1 MCFTVIWGRPNQP
14 SRFIQAMTRLETE
27 DPIVLADGFATLD
40 SVLKLLAGGEAGAAA
55 LKEMLH
61 DVERLDDS
69 HPLRPALATA
79 IYRAISVHERL
90 EQHQQNEFGL
100 RAVFESAQF
109 LTELKEL
116 DYVLFEIVERGRRL
130 LGSGLAWLA
139 GLDPKDGSLRALAFS
154 GVYSHEFS
162 DKQPPPSA
170 GVAGHVLKT
179 RSSFTTH
186 NYMADTRFEHSPESD
201 AMINGEG
208 LCSLVAVPLLS
219 GADVIGVLIV
229 GDRYTR
235 RYLPREI
242 SILGTLAA
250 HASVAVRNARTFEVT
265 RKALIAAERANG
277 LLEAHTQALEVAAD
291 AHEQLTRLLARGAAL
306 QDMIDVVAG
315 VLEGEVRYL
324 DAAGAEV
331 CRAVSPVAVVSPAAP
346 DDERMP
352 IQSAVSRSRIAG
364 KSASVDLHAEGHA
377 RVAAVMSG
385 DELFGILVIRT
396 AEALTE
402 QAVRIF
408 ERSAMATA
416 VLELSAQKKSASQDR
431 EVNLAVRAALDTGG
445 AIDAG
450 ASLRLERHGLD
461 PARPAMLALIELE
474 KTKTGFA
481 MRRLLGRFR
490 ALTQL
495 VTELD
500 GYAVMLFNPE
510 PGRAFEEALRAL
522 LFDELKFSGL
532 VCLSGP
538 HEGRQGLA
546 QAYAHARKT
555 LLLLHALGRRDCVV
569 HEAALRMYAVLFHHQ
584 GPRDLEA
591 VIDSTVGG
599 LLAYDARRRTR
610 LTDTLL
616 VYLDHM
622 RNARATAQVLGV
634 HVNTLRNRLDIIA
647 GLLGPWE
654 TDGRAAEIHLVLRLR
669 RLRDDLGAS

>member
-1 MCFTVIWGRPNQP
+1 MNYPVT
-14 SRFIQAMTRLETE
+14 A
-27 DPIVLADGFATLD
+27 DPAALAEGFAILD
-40 SVLKLLAGGEAGAAA
+40 SVLKLLAGGETEAAG
-55 LKEMLH
+55 LKQVLH
-61 DVERLDDS
+61 DVEQLGDS
-69 HPLRPALATA
+69 HPLHPALVTA

-139 GLDPKDGSLRALAFS
+139 GLDPEDGSLRALAFS
-154 GVYSHEFS
+154 GVYSDEFS
-162 DKQPPPSA
+162 KKQPPVTA

-186 NYMADTRFEHSPESD
+186 DYMADMRFEHSPESD
-201 AMINGEG
+201 AMISGEG

-219 GADVIGVLIV
+219 GADVAGVLIV

-250 HASVAVRNARTFEVT
+250 HASVAVRNARTFEMT
-265 RKALIAAERANG
+265 RKALIAAERANH

-291 AHEQLTRLLARGAAL
+291 AHERLTRLLAKGATL
-306 QDMIDVVAG
+306 QEMIGVVG
-315 VLEGEVRYL
+315 GILEGEVHYL
-324 DAAGAEV
+324 DAAGGEV
-331 CRAVSPVAVVSPAAP
+331 CRTAAISAELPATMPEAV
-346 DDERMP
+346 RTQ
-352 IQSAVSRSRIAG
+352 IQLTASQCRVAG
-364 KSASVDLHAEGHA
+364 KSVPVILDAEGHA

-385 DELFGILVIRT
+385 DELFGILVICT
-396 AEALTE
+396 AEPLTE
-402 QAVRIF
+402 LAVRIF

-431 EVNLAVRAALDTGG
+431 EVNLAIRAALDEDGV
-445 AIDAG
+445 IDAG
-450 ASLRLERHGLD
+450 VSLRLERHGLD
-461 PARPAMLALIELE
+461 PARPAMLVLVEVE
-474 KTKTGFA
+474 KTKTGFVV
-481 MRRLLGRFR
+481 RRLVSRFR
-490 ALTQL
+490 ALTKL

-510 PGRAFEEALRAL
+510 PGQPFEDALSAL
-522 LFDELKFSGL
+522 LFEDLKFSGL
-532 VCLSGP
+532 ACISGP
-538 HEGRQGLA
+538 HDGRQGLA
-546 QAYAHARKT
+546 QAYAYARKT
-555 LLLLHALGRRDCVV
+555 FSLLHALGRKDCVV
-569 HEAALRMYAVLFHHQ
+569 HEAALRMYAVLFQHQ
-584 GPRDLEA
+584 SARDLEA
-591 VIDSTVGG
+591 VIDSTVGV

-610 LTDTLL
+610 MTDTLL

-622 RNARATAQVLGV
+622 RNARATAQALGI

-647 GLLGPWE
+647 SLLGPWE
-654 TDGRAAEIHLVLRLR
+654 SDGCAAEIHLVLRLR
-669 RLRDDLGAS
+669 RLRDDLGVS

>member
-1 MCFTVIWGRPNQP
+1 
-14 SRFIQAMTRLETE
+14 MTRSLTE
-27 DPIVLADGFATLD
+27 NPHVLAEGFATLD
-40 SVLKLLAGGEAGAAA
+40 NVLKLLAGGEAGAAE
-55 LKEMLH
+55 LKVLLH
-61 DVERLDDS
+61 EVEGLEDS
-69 HPLRPALATA
+69 HPLRASLATA

-90 EQHQQNEFGL
+90 DQHQQNEFGL

-139 GLDPKDGSLRALAFS
+139 GLDPEDGTLRALAFS
-154 GVYSHEFS
+154 GVYSDEFS

-186 NYMADTRFEHSPESD
+186 DYMADTRFEHSPESD

-219 GADVIGVLIV
+219 GADVTGVLIV

-235 RYLPREI
+235 RYLPRET

-291 AHEQLTRLLARGAAL
+291 AHEQLTRLLAKGATL
-306 QDMIDVVAG
+306 QEMIEVVAG
-315 VLEGEVRYL
+315 ILEGEVRYL
-324 DAAGAEV
+324 DAAGAEI
-331 CRAVSPVAVVSPAAP
+331 CRAAVPSAALLAASPEA
-346 DDERMP
+346 ERMP
-352 IQSAVSRSRIAG
+352 IQLAVSQSRVAG
-364 KSASVDLHAEGHA
+364 KSAPVDLHAEGHA

-396 AEALTE
+396 AGALTE

-431 EVNLAVRAALDTGG
+431 EVNLAVRAALDAEG
-445 AIDAG
+445 AIDASV
-450 ASLRLERHGLD
+450 SLRLERHGLD
-461 PARPAMLALIELE
+461 PVAPAMLVLVEVE
-474 KTKTGFA
+474 KTKTGFVV
-481 MRRLLGRFR
+481 RRLLGRFR

-500 GYAVMLFNPE
+500 GYAVMLLNPG
-510 PGRAFEEALRAL
+510 PGQAFEEALRTL

-532 VCLSGP
+532 ACVSGP

-546 QAYAHARKT
+546 QAYGHARRT
-555 LLLLHALGRRDCVV
+555 LSLLHALGRRDCVV
-569 HEAALRMYAVLFHHQ
+569 HEAGLRMYAVLFQHQ
-584 GPRDLEA
+584 GTRDLDA
-591 VIDSTVGG
+591 VIDTTVGA

-616 VYLDHM
+616 AYLDHM
-622 RNARATAQVLGV
+622 CNARATAQALGV
-634 HVNTLRNRLDIIA
+634 HVNTLRNRLDVIA
-647 GLLGPWE
+647 SLLGPWE
-654 TDGRAAEIHLVLRLR
+654 TDGRAAEMHLVLRLR
-669 RLRDDLGAS
+669 RLRTDLGAS